1 MFDVCAI
8 ETGYEGRGGIWMPW
22 WRQEEAENQP
32 RVTVEDI

>member
-1 MFDVCAI
+1 MFDVCTI
-8 ETGYEGRGGIWMPW
+8 ETGYEGKGRIWMPW